1 MKIEN
6 YNALSFIT
14 DIFRIAIYQ
23 PLYNALI
30 VLYDII
36 PDLGIGIII
45 LTLAIRLLL
54 MPMAKKSIE
63 SQKKMQELQP
73 KLKEVQKKYKND
85 KQRQGTEIMELYKK
99 HGINPA
105 SGCLPMVVQIVFLIA
120 LYRVFMT
127 GISSNGID
135 GLLYSFIPDPGR
147 LNTVAFGFLDLTKGN
162 FALAAIA
169 AALQYIQTKMIMAK
183 KAKHPIQAEKKPD
196 EPDFSTIMQNQMLY
210 LGPIL
215 TFVIGI
221 KFPAGL
227 PIYWITT
234 TLFMI
239 AQQYYIL
246 KKERNLDLNQ
256 KKS

>member
-1 MKIEN
+1 M
-6 YNALSFIT
+6 SFII

-36 PDLGIGIII
+36 PDLGVGIII
-45 LTLAIRLLL
+45 LTLIIRFLLI
-54 MPMAKKSIE
+54 PIAKKSIE
-63 SQKKMQELQP
+63 SQKKMQEIQP
-73 KLKEVQKKYKND
+73 KIKELQKKYKND
-85 KQRQGTEIMELYKK
+85 KQKQGVEIMELYKK
-99 HGINPA
+99 HGVNPA
-105 SGCLPMVVQIVFLIA
+105 SGCLPMIVQIVFLIA
-120 LYRVFMT
+120 LYRVFIA
-127 GISSNGID
+127 GISTGGDAS
-135 GLLYSFIPDPGR
+135 LLYSFISNPGK
-147 LNTVAFGFLDLTKGN
+147 LNTTAFGFLDLTKGN
-162 FALAAIA
+162 FVLAAIA
-169 AALQYIQTKMIMAK
+169 AVLQYFQTKMIMAK
-183 KAKHPIQAEKKPD
+183 KVTEPVKAEKKPD

-215 TFVIGI
+215 TFIIGI
-221 KFPAGL
+221 RFPAGL

-246 KKERNLDLNQ
+246 KKESSLDLNQ